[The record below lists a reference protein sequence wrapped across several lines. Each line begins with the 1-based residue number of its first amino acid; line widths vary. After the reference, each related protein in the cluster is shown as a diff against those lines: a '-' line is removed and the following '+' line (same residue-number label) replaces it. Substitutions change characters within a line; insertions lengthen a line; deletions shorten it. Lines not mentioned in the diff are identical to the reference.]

1 MKLQNIAYVSI
12 ATDVLTPSDI
22 DTLLLDS
29 RDYNKE
35 HNVTGVLICHR
46 NTFFQFFEGEPSN
59 VLKVYDRIK
68 KSSKHKNLLEL
79 SNTLTD
85 KRYFTSWSMG
95 FCYVPNTEMQ
105 ALIHAKWISEVK
117 SVQKYASESFG
128 LKMLKD
134 FWSRLSVK
142 DAA

>member
-12 ATDVLTPSDI
+12 ATDLLTPSDI

-59 VLKVYDRIK
+59 VLKVYDRIQ

-105 ALIHAKWISEVK
+105 ALIHAQWINEVK